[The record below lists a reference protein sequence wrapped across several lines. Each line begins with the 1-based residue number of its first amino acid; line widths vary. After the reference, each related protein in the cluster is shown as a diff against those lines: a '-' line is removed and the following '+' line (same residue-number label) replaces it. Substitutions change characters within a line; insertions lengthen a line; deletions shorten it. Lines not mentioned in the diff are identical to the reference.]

1 MVLRVMMSF
10 SADDACSD
18 HLFHLNY
25 AITLYN
31 NDEMERAK
39 VQFDRFE
46 EIFEAL
52 DDEAKNADQ
61 EVLEQRQSLLNVLLD

>member
-1 MVLRVMMSF
+1 M
-10 SADDACSD
+10 
-18 HLFHLNY
+18 FHLNY

-39 VQFDRFE
+39 IQFDRFE

-52 DDEAKNADQ
+52 DEETRQADP
-61 EVLEQRQSLLNVLLD
+61 EVLEQRQSLLNVLID

>member
-1 MVLRVMMSF
+1 MTICAR
-10 SADDACSD
+10 D

-39 VQFDRFE
+39 IQFDRFE
-46 EIFEAL
+46 EIYETL
-52 DDEAKNADQ
+52 DEEAKNSDP
-61 EVLEQRQSLLNVLLD
+61 EVNEQRHTLLNVLKES

>member
-1 MVLRVMMSF
+1 M
-10 SADDACSD
+10 
-18 HLFHLNY
+18 FHLNY

-46 EIFEAL
+46 EIFEVL
-52 DDEAKNADQ
+52 DEEAKNADP
-61 EVLEQRQSLLNVLLD
+61 EVLEQRQTLLQVLMD

>member
-1 MVLRVMMSF
+1 MVSTNLL
-10 SADDACSD
+10 ACSHRD

-46 EIFEAL
+46 EIFETL
-52 DDEAKNADQ
+52 DDEAKSADQ
-61 EVLEQRQSLLNVLLD
+61 EVLEQRQSLLNVLID

>member
-1 MVLRVMMSF
+1 MCYR
-10 SADDACSD
+10 D

-46 EIFEAL
+46 ELFEAL
-52 DDEAKNADQ
+52 DDEARAADP
-61 EVLEQRQSLLNVLLD
+61 EVQEQRQTLLNALVD

>member
-1 MVLRVMMSF
+1 M
-10 SADDACSD
+10 
-18 HLFHLNY
+18 FHLNY

-46 EIFEAL
+46 EIFEGL
-52 DDEAKNADQ
+52 DEEARSADP
-61 EVLEQRQSLLNVLLD
+61 EVQEQRQALLNALVD

>member
-1 MVLRVMMSF
+1 MDR
-10 SADDACSD
+10 D

-52 DDEAKNADQ
+52 DEETRNADP
-61 EVLEQRQSLLNVLLD
+61 EVQEQRQTLLNALID

>member
-1 MVLRVMMSF
+1 M
-10 SADDACSD
+10 
-18 HLFHLNY
+18 FHLNY

-46 EIFEAL
+46 ELFEVL
-52 DDEAKNADQ
+52 DEEAKNADP
-61 EVLEQRQSLLNVLLD
+61 EVLEQRQTLLQVLMD